1 MPLPLISI
9 ADTERDFKVSPQYR
23 ASEISGCRDTDND
36 TLSGQLSWSRALQLE
51 PGAFYVRGHGYLDY
65 GRLFRIEQEE
75 ARLAQSQPLHSSTDF
90 EHLDR

>member
-36 TLSGQLSWSRALQLE
+36 RLSGELSWSRALQLE
-51 PGAFYVRGHGYLDY
+51 PGAFYVMDRGTRSALDRQLHI
-65 GRLFRIEQEE
+65 GAHHNRQEE
-75 ARLAQSQPLHSSTDF
+75 ARLSR
-90 EHLDR
+90 DR